1 MVDLNMKGRTIKL
14 LKENT
19 GEYLHEPRVGKGF
32 LGGTYKA
39 LIIKGKIDKL
49 DCIQTKNVCSSK
61 DTIKRVKIQDTQ
73 KKITK
78 KRLISEH
85 IF

>member
-49 DCIQTKNVCSSK
+49 DCVQI
-61 DTIKRVKIQDTQ
+61 
-73 KKITK
+73 
-78 KRLISEH
+78 
-85 IF
+85 